1 MLEHMD
7 PARLSPEPEILQPV
21 DLCAARGKVNPA
33 AIGWTRHPMHRANL
47 SGWGRTKRWEY
58 WCVQGPDHVL
68 ALTVSSI
75 DYLALHTV
83 WFMTYDGVEI
93 DRTAIV
99 PLGRVALPDT
109 SGGGEVGV
117 RAPGLQIRI
126 EPGEGSVR
134 LRALTDRVSADVTL
148 SRPPDHESLGVVIPW
163 SQRRFQ
169 YTVKENTLPAQGTVR
184 ADGRE
189 YRFDAHDSFGVL
201 DHGRGRWPYRTTWN
215 WGSGSG
221 VTDGRTLGLQLGGK
235 WTDGTGMTENA
246 LCVDGRLHKI
256 GADLDWQ
263 YDTSDWLRPWRVQ
276 DFGDA
281 RVDLTFTP
289 RFERRARTQA
299 LAIAT
304 EVHQCFGEW
313 SGVVVTDDGA
323 DVQVESVRGFAE
335 EARMRW

>member
-1 MLEHMD
+1 M
-7 PARLSPEPEILQPV
+7 PALTAEPEITEPT
-21 DLCAARGKVNPA
+21 DLCRDDGRLNRAAV
-33 AIGWTRHPMHRANL
+33 GWTRTPMHTANL
-47 SGWGRTKRWEY
+47 RGWGRTKRWEY

-83 WFMTYDGVEI
+83 WFMSYDGVEI
-93 DRTAIV
+93 DRTVIQ
-99 PLGRVALPDT
+99 PLGRVDLPAT
-109 SGGGEVGV
+109 SGSAEVGV
-117 RAPGLQIRI
+117 RTRSLQIRI
-126 EPGEGSVR
+126 QPGPGGIR
-134 LRALTDRVSADVTL
+134 LRAATERVSADITL
-148 SRPPDHESLGVVIPW
+148 TRPAGHESLGVVIPW
-163 SQRRFQ
+163 SDTQFQ
-169 YTVKENTLPAQGTVR
+169 YTVKENTLPASGTVT
-184 ADGRE
+184 ADGKV
-189 YRFDAHDSFGVL
+189 YTFDPEDSFGVL

-221 VTDGRTLGLQLGGK
+221 RTDQGTIGLQFGGK

-246 LCVDGRLHKI
+246 LCLDGRLHKI

-263 YDTSDWLRPWRVQ
+263 YDTSDWMRPWRIRDVRE
-276 DFGDA
+276 G

-299 LAIAT
+299 LAVAT

-313 SGVVVTDDGA
+313 TGEIVADDSTVVPVRA
-323 DVQVESVRGFAE
+323 LRGFAE